1 MLFSLSYDDSV
12 YNILPV
18 IIWLGN
24 FFKKAYDVELSVY
37 LEMWR
42 EKGCVSWQKN
52 QLADVRNQHVEITG
66 VKQRPIINLTFY
78 NSFVMHL
85 VHQNSGLYSCTK
97 WNSFK
102 SIICG
107 FKSKVTTWETV
118 VVIW

>member
-42 EKGCVSWQKN
+42 EEKMCLMTKKS
-52 QLADVRNQHVEITG
+52 TG
-66 VKQRPIINLTFY
+66 
-78 NSFVMHL
+78 
-85 VHQNSGLYSCTK
+85 
-97 WNSFK
+97 
-102 SIICG
+102 
-107 FKSKVTTWETV
+107 
-118 VVIW
+118 